1 MDYQEWQEGL
11 FPSLGKPNK
20 KKELMN
26 NLRDINWAISVLN
39 KYEHRGLKNWNKHC
53 CSDMCYAREILALP
67 DVELGYPTR
76 YQDLMLTAY
85 EAIAVAEKYEREARA
100 KVVAA
105 EVREKM
111 LQAKLPGLPSMP
123 KGFA

>member
-1 MDYQEWQEGL
+1 MEYQEWQAVL
-11 FPSLGKPNK
+11 FPSLGKADK

-26 NLRDINWAISVLN
+26 NLRDINWAIYRLN

-53 CSDMCYAREILALP
+53 CSDMCYAREILCNGPAQ
-67 DVELGYPTR
+67 

-85 EAIAVAEKYEREARA
+85 EAIAIAEKYEREAR
-100 KVVAA
+100 
-105 EVREKM
+105 EKA
-111 LQAKLPGLPSMP
+111 LRLEARLPGLPVVP

>member
-1 MDYQEWQEGL
+1 MDYQEWQQAL

-20 KKELMN
+20 KKELMS

-39 KYEHRGLKNWNKHC
+39 KYEHRGEVCWQKHC
-53 CSDMCYAREILALP
+53 CSDMCYARRITGDRDINQYE
-67 DVELGYPTR
+67 
-76 YQDLMLTAY
+76 DLMLTAY

-111 LQAKLPGLPSMP
+111 LQTKLPDLPSMP